1 MTVNNRDVLAIP
13 RHTARR
19 LAGTALLGMA
29 LLVPALPGSAQD
41 FERIAPKELPANP
54 PVAAPA
60 PPPPVRPPSPGG
72 STVLLPALKGLVFLA
87 RADQVRRDGT
97 DKTGIDSAAVDVLDR
112 DEFRARLAPL
122 LDRPVTLDLLN
133 EISQQTV
140 LYFREQDHPLV
151 DVVIPEQRISNG
163 TVQILALEFRAGT
176 IRTEG
181 NVWFSDGLLL
191 SQLRTNP
198 GDRVV
203 ASQLLDDVKWLN
215 LNPFRRIDLVYER
228 SERPGESNIALRTT
242 DRFPLRVF
250 GGYENTGTA
259 TTERG
264 RTFLGANWGNV
275 FGLDHQASYQ
285 FTASPDFWR
294 DRKDG
299 SGGKAHSTSHSGS
312 YFVPLP
318 WRHKLTLFGSYSESL
333 PTMPDSFRQLGRSS
347 QASVR
352 YGVPLPKLWEVD
364 QEIQAGFDWKRS
376 NNDLEFGGA
385 SVSASSS
392 DVAQWMLGYSAS
404 RADGWG
410 GTSFN
415 VSLFGSPGGFDD
427 KNRTAAF
434 QAQRSG
440 ATARYAYAKL
450 GVDRLTQVT
459 GSLSWLLR
467 VQGQIANRPLLSS
480 EQLGFGGSTSLR
492 GYEERAV
499 NGDQGLIVTNELRS
513 PEFSILGQL
522 AEREMDDKLQFVGFW
537 DYGIANNRSPGT
549 GERKAAYLS
558 AVGAGLRYSLA
569 PYLSLRLD
577 YGYRLIEA
585 PGANG
590 RGGRLHLGL
599 TAAY

>member
-1 MTVNNRDVLAIP
+1 MTMTDRRISVVT
-13 RHTARR
+13 RHTACRFVGAA
-19 LAGTALLGMA
+19 LVGTALLA
-29 LLVPALPGSAQD
+29 LTLPGSAQD
-41 FERIAPKELPANP
+41 FERIAPKEPPANP
-54 PVAAPA
+54 PATAPA
-60 PPPPVRPPSPGG
+60 PPSPARPANPGG

-87 RADQVRRDGT
+87 RADQVRRDGAARP
-97 DKTGIDSAAVDVLDR
+97 GIDSAAVDVLDR
-112 DEFRARLAPL
+112 DDFRARLAPF

-163 TVQILALEFRAGT
+163 TVQILALEFRAGS

-181 NVWFSDGLLL
+181 NSWFSDGLLL
-191 SQLRTNP
+191 SQVRTNP

-203 ASQLLDDVKWLN
+203 SSQLLEDINWLN

-228 SERPGESNIALRTT
+228 SERPGESNIALRTV

-264 RTFLGANWGNV
+264 RTFLGANWGNA
-275 FGLDHQASYQ
+275 FWLDHQASYQ

-294 DRKDG
+294 NREEG

-333 PTMPDSFRQLGRSS
+333 PKMPASFRQLGRTS

-352 YGVPLPKLWEVD
+352 YGVPVRKLWGVD

-392 DVAQWMLGYSAS
+392 DVAQWMVGYSAT
-404 RADGWG
+404 RPDGWG
-410 GTSFN
+410 GTS
-415 VSLFGSPGGFDD
+415 VSLSLFSSPGGFDD

-440 ATARYAYAKL
+440 TDARYTYAKL
-450 GVDRLTQVT
+450 GIDRLTQLT
-459 GSLSWLLR
+459 DSLSWLLR
-467 VQGQIANRPLLSS
+467 VQGQLANRALLSS

-499 NGDQGLIVTNELRS
+499 NGDQGLIVSNELRS
-513 PEFSILGQL
+513 PEFSILSDL
-522 AEREMDDKLQFVGFW
+522 AEREMDDKLQFVAFW

-549 GERKAAYLS
+549 GEPKAAYLS

-585 PGANG
+585 PGTNG